1 MIVDMTTDK
10 RIYFL
15 TLGGCKMTDG
25 NGRPLLFFPEDA
37 KYHFDALVAE
47 GQVDVGIGKDAR
59 YMRGTKH
66 DSEL

>member
-1 MIVDMTTDK
+1 MVVDMNTDE

-15 TLGGCKMTDG
+15 TLGECKMTDG

-37 KYHFDALVAE
+37 KFHYDALVE
-47 GQVDVGIGKDAR
+47 QGQVDVGIGKDAR
-59 YMRGTKH
+59 YRSGPKH

>member
-1 MIVDMTTDK
+1 MVTVDLTIDK

-15 TLGGCKMTDG
+15 TIGGCKMTDG

-37 KYHFDALVAE
+37 QYHFNALREEGHDAE
-47 GQVDVGIGKDAR
+47 IGKDAR
-59 YMRGTKH
+59 YQFGTKH